1 MRRAM
6 SWLDFREMEDG
17 VEDDRD
23 ILPEVASDCSPSIF
37 CEAPKDDNSK
47 LVEKKQL
54 KRFFL
59 GGAMAAAVAR
69 RQDEPLLYHSI
80 RFIPRKPSPST
91 AILLSSHPKHGFELI
106 LELTP
111 SQHDPIFHS
120 HNYLGGACLIPT
132 CFDRWSK
139 PESSTPIHKSCE
151 SNSRLYLTPILSP
164 VLLARWMKLDFIHC
178 IYFGLGTIRS
188 EA

>member
-1 MRRAM
+1 MLLLPTLRLPLNDDANNARELPMRRAM
-6 SWLDFREMEDG
+6 SWLDFREMDG

-37 CEAPKDDNSK
+37 YEAPKDDNSK
-47 LVEKKQL
+47 LVEKKTA
-54 KRFFL
+54 K
-59 GGAMAAAVAR
+59 A
-69 RQDEPLLYHSI
+69 PLLYHSI

-111 SQHDPIFHS
+111 SQHDSIFHS
-120 HNYLGGACLIPT
+120 HDYLGGACLIPT

-139 PESSTPIHKSCE
+139 PESSTPIHKS
-151 SNSRLYLTPILSP
+151 
-164 VLLARWMKLDFIHC
+164 
-178 IYFGLGTIRS
+178 
-188 EA
+188 